1 MSSEKPIDPDRKKA
15 LQDFGAS
22 LSDDLKAVLDSMIK
36 EKGEEYIC
44 ATLDYLKESLEDA
57 IHL

>member
-1 MSSEKPIDPDRKKA
+1 MTTPVDPDRKQA
-15 LQDFGAS
+15 LQDFRAS
-22 LSDDLKAVLDSMIK
+22 LSDDLKAVLDSMIR

-44 ATLDYLKESLEDA
+44 STLDYLKESLEEA